1 MQICGTQQHDGKRI
15 RPVGS
20 ASWTTSIDSSFNSFM
35 DTSLEQL
42 TAFVNETSKLAAV
55 QRKLAEDSYNTAVA
69 NWNFRKETHNVI
81 S

>member
-1 MQICGTQQHDGKRI
+1 
-15 RPVGS
+15 
-20 ASWTTSIDSSFNSFM
+20 M